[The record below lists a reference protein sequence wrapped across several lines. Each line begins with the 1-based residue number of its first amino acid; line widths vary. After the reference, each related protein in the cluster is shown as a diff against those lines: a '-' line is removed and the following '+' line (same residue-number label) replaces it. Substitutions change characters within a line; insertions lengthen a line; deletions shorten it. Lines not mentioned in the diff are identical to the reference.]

1 MAGHAQPELRPLHNA
16 LTTAYSSGLPDMEK
30 STQVTLHAPP
40 VLPRTPLELAD
51 ALAAAA
57 SHKRTISLSGASSKH
72 LMAGPIEPAD
82 VSLST
87 AGMARVLQ
95 YEPRDLTISV
105 EAGMRYADLDRLV
118 AQNRQM
124 IPLDPPFAETATIG
138 GILASNNSGSRRR
151 LYGTARDL
159 VIGMKFATLEG
170 KLVQSGGMV
179 VKNVAGLDMSKMLI
193 GSFGTLAAIAVAN
206 FKLIP
211 RPSAEATFVIP
222 FDSLDDAIDARDRIL
237 KGQMPPVAIDV
248 LNQLASAQLGHK
260 GHLLALRVA
269 GNAAA
274 VDRYRRELSTR
285 EALGLEGK
293 EESRFWKQVQEYTP
307 HFLEKFAGGVVV
319 RTSCTLAQLKEVLSS
334 FETAA
339 IARAG
344 TGVCYAY
351 FTRANAAVRWLASA
365 TRRDWKAIIEFAP
378 DEQRARLDLW
388 PAPAAELEMMKK
400 IKSIFDPNHLLNRG
414 RLFRLI

>member
-1 MAGHAQPELRPLHNA
+1 M
-16 LTTAYSSGLPDMEK
+16 
-30 STQVTLHAPP
+30 TLHATP
-40 VLPRTPLELAD
+40 VMPKTPQELAD
-51 ALAAAA
+51 ALAAAV
-57 SHKRTISLSGASSKH
+57 SQKRTITLTGASSKH
-72 LMAGPIEPAD
+72 LMAGPITPAG

-87 AGMARVLQ
+87 AAMTRVLQ
-95 YEPRDLTISV
+95 YEPRDLTISL
-105 EAGMRYADLDRLV
+105 EAGMRYADLDRLL

-124 IPLDPPFAETATIG
+124 IPLDPPFSETATIG
-138 GILASNNSGSRRR
+138 GILASNTSGSRRR

-179 VKNVAGLDMSKMLI
+179 VKNVAGLDMSKIMI

-206 FKLIP
+206 FKLVP
-211 RPSAEATFVIP
+211 RPSAEASFVIP
-222 FDSLDDAIDARDRIL
+222 FDSLDDAIAARDRIL
-237 KGQMPPVAIDV
+237 KGQIPPVSIDL
-248 LNQLASAQLGHK
+248 LNLLASAQLGYK

-274 VDRYRRELSTR
+274 VDRCRRELATR
-285 EALGLEGK
+285 DALVLEGK

-307 HFLEKFAGGVVV
+307 HFLEKFTTGTVV
-319 RTSCTLAQLKEVLSS
+319 RASCTLAQLKEVLSS

-344 TGVCYAY
+344 SGVCYAY
-351 FTRANAAVRWLASA
+351 FTRADAAVRWLTSA
-365 TRRDWKAIIEFAP
+365 TRRGWKATIEFAP
-378 DEQRARLDLW
+378 DDQRARLDLW
-388 PAPAAELEMMKK
+388 PAPGAELEMMKK
-400 IKSIFDPNHLLNRG
+400 IKNMFDPNHLLNRG

>member
-1 MAGHAQPELRPLHNA
+1 
-16 LTTAYSSGLPDMEK
+16 MEK
-30 STQVTLHAPP
+30 SAQVTLHASP
-40 VLPRTPLELAD
+40 LMPRTPQELAET
-51 ALAAAA
+51 LASAA
-57 SHKRTISLSGASSKH
+57 SHHRTITLAGASSKH

-87 AGMARVLQ
+87 AAMTRVLQ

-118 AQNRQM
+118 AQNHQM
-124 IPLDPPFAETATIG
+124 IPLDPPFSDTATIG
-138 GILASNNSGSRRR
+138 GVLASNTSGSRRR

-179 VKNVAGLDMSKMLI
+179 VKNVAGLDMGKIMI

-211 RPSAEATFVIP
+211 RPAAEASFVIP
-222 FDSLDDAIDARDRIL
+222 FDTLDDAITTRDRIL
-237 KGQMPPVAIDV
+237 KGQVPPVAIDL
-248 LNQLASAQLGHK
+248 LNMLASAQLGHK

-274 VDRYRRELSTR
+274 VHRCHREFATR
-285 EALGLEGK
+285 DALVLEGK
-293 EESRFWKQVQEYTP
+293 EEARFWKQVQEYTP
-307 HFLEKFAGGVVV
+307 HFLEKFAAGVVV

-339 IARAG
+339 IARAAS
-344 TGVCYAY
+344 GVCYAY
-351 FTRANAAVRWLASA
+351 FTRADAAVRWITSA
-365 TRRDWKAIIEFAP
+365 TRRGWKTVIEFAP
-378 DEQRARLDLW
+378 DEQRPKLDLW
-388 PAPAAELEMMKK
+388 PASGTELEMMKK
-400 IKSIFDPNHLLNRG
+400 IKSMFDPNHLLNRG